1 VESSRAPDGAA
12 LVVALDGPSGSG
24 KSSVARD
31 VATALGLRY
40 LDTGAMYRGLTW
52 WMLREGV
59 DVSDPAAVAA
69 VVQVPSI
76 CSGTDP
82 RSPTI
87 VVAGVDVAVPIRGP
101 EVTHAVSL
109 VSAVPAVRARLVGLQ
124 QAIIARC
131 GADDGGI
138 VVEGRDIGT
147 VVAPHASVKVF
158 LTASINARADRRN
171 LEVNAVAADAVSV
184 DTTRAE
190 LSRRDR
196 IDSTRASA
204 PLQRAGDAIEIDT
217 TLLDQRQ
224 VVAVVL
230 EQVQAIRPLAVG
242 PDPGR

>member
-24 KSSVARD
+24 KSSVARE
-31 VATALGLRY
+31 VAAALGLRY
-40 LDTGAMYRGLTW
+40 LDTGAMYRGLSW

-59 DVSDPAAVAA
+59 DVSDPVAVAA
-69 VVQVPSI
+69 VAQVPSI

-82 RSPTI
+82 DSPTI
-87 VVAGVDVAVPIRGP
+87 VVAGVDVAGPIRGP

-109 VSAVPAVRARLVGLQ
+109 VSAVPAVRARLVGMQ

-147 VVAPHASVKVF
+147 VVAPHAPVKVF
-158 LTASINARADRRN
+158 LTASIDARADRRN
-171 LEVNAVAADAVSV
+171 SEFNAVAPAIVSV

-196 IDSTRASA
+196 LDSTRATA
-204 PLQRAGDAIEIDT
+204 PLQRAVDAVEIDT

-224 VVAVVL
+224 VVAAVL
-230 EQVQAIRPLAVG
+230 ERVHAVRPIAVG
-242 PDPGR
+242 PDLAH